1 MLRKGMQRLLG
12 ALGLAVLLGAPL
24 AAAQD
29 APPVRVRGT
38 IERIDGPNLV
48 VKSRDGSELTV
59 VLADNTRVVAI
70 VKASLADIKP
80 GTFVGITGMPQPDGS
95 QRALEVHV
103 FPEAMRGTGEGH
115 RAWDLQPQSTMTN
128 GNVDQVFRSGWRGGV

>member
-1 MLRKGMQRLLG
+1 MRGAQPIQRRREEDMMKNWMPRRLCT
-12 ALGLAVLLGAPL
+12 LGLAVLLGVPI

-48 VKSRDGSELTV
+48 VKSRDGSDLTV

-70 VKASLADIKP
+70 GKASLSDTKP
-80 GTFVGITGMPQPDGS
+80 GPFVGINGMPQPAAR
-95 QRALEVHV
+95 QR
-103 FPEAMRGTGEGH
+103 
-115 RAWDLQPQSTMTN
+115 
-128 GNVDQVFRSGWRGGV
+128 